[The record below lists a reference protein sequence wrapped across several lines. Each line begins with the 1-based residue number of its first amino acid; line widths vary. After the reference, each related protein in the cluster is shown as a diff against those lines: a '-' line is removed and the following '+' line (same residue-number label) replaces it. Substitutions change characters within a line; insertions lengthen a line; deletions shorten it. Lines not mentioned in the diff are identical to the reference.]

1 MGHSE
6 EDYSSLEENTFTRK
20 MNDANAYEQNLI
32 KKLEASF
39 QENEEISLLLKQSDQ
54 QLVQKTI
61 ENQNIKN

>member
-1 MGHSE
+1 
-6 EDYSSLEENTFTRK
+6 